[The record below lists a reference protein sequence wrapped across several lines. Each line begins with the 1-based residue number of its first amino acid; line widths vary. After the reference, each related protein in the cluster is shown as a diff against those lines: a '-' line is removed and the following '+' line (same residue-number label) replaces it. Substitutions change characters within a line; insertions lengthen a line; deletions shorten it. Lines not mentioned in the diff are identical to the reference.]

1 MTFSQFIAILKA
13 RWISAAL
20 VMTITLGSTI
30 ALSLL
35 LPKQYTA
42 TTAVVLDVKSPDP
55 ISGAIFA
62 AMMTPSYMATQVDII
77 TSDRVAR
84 SVVNRLHL
92 TENNELRDQWNFDTN
107 GHGDFVDWIAKLLQK
122 KLEVKP
128 SRESNV
134 VNISYTAP
142 DPKFAAGLANTFVQ
156 AYIDTSLELRV
167 DPAKQNNS
175 FFDARVHDLRESLE
189 KAQTKLSAYQKEHGI
204 IANDERLDIE
214 NQRLSELTSQL
225 VSIQAVSAESNS
237 RNSQA
242 RTQADQL
249 QDVINNPVIASL
261 RSELSRQEARL
272 QELNAKYG
280 EAHPQVGELKANIVS
295 LKTRID
301 TETRRVSGS
310 LGLTNNIN
318 KSRESEI
325 RSAIE
330 SQRTKILQLKER
342 RDEVAVLR
350 QEVEGAQK
358 AYDMVAQRAT
368 QTSLESQSSQTNIS
382 ILTPA
387 SEPSIHSSP
396 KIVVNI
402 IIALMLGTILALFVV
417 LIRELLDR
425 RIRTMEDISESLG
438 LPVIGFMPAEKRR
451 MFGKSSKFI
460 MPQHLLGQLPG
471 PGNQ

>member
-13 RWISAAL
+13 RWISATL
-20 VMTITLGSTI
+20 VMAITLGSTI

-92 TENNELRDQWNFDTN
+92 SENTELRDQWQSETQ
-107 GHGDFVDWIAKLLQK
+107 GQGDFVDWIAKLLQK

-156 AYIDTSLELRV
+156 AYIEASLELRV

-175 FFDARVHDLRESLE
+175 FFDARVHDLRDSLE
-189 KAQTKLSAYQKEHGI
+189 KAQAKLSAYQKEHGI

-225 VSIQAVSAESNS
+225 VSIQALSAESNS

-249 QDVINNPVIASL
+249 QDVINNPVIANL
-261 RSELSRQEARL
+261 RSELSRQEAKL
-272 QELNAKYG
+272 QEFNAKYG
-280 EAHPQVGELKANIVS
+280 DAHPQVGELKANIVS

-318 KSRESEI
+318 KSRETEI

-330 SQRTKILQLKER
+330 AQRSKILQLKER

-402 IIALMLGTILALFVV
+402 IIALMLGSILALFVV

-438 LPVIGFMPAEKRR
+438 LPVIGFLPAEKRR
-451 MFGKSSKFI
+451 MFSKSSKFI
-460 MPQHLLGQLPG
+460 MPQHLIGQFPDA
-471 PGNQ
+471 GNH